1 MVSTAMNLQRLRL
14 GACNQWAESAGQY
27 TVKGTGIWT
36 RYSYSPERLCRRE
49 GDHYVGAEIP
59 LEGAKE
65 IGQGPDDPN
74 RYHVDSVPKAEDF
87 LGKRWWFR
95 RNKWSSFMACFKP

>member
-1 MVSTAMNLQRLRL
+1 MGRECWPIHS
-14 GACNQWAESAGQY
+14 
-27 TVKGTGIWT
+27 KGNGDLDPF
-36 RYSYSPERLCRRE
+36 SYFPARLCRRE

-74 RYHVDSVPKAEDF
+74 RYHVDSVPKAED
-87 LGKRWWFR
+87 LGKRWRFR
-95 RNKWSSFMACFKP
+95 RNKWSSFYGLF